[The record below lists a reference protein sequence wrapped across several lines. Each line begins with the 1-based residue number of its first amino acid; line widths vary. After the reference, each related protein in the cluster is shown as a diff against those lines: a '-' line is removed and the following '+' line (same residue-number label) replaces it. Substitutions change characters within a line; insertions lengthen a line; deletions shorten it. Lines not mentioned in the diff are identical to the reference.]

1 MSTITIQMTALDAEQ
16 LTTTS
21 MAWGSDWAEQD
32 GRFESVKVGGPAAL
46 YTWQRAYWLEPG
58 TASMILFTSF
68 IAAYG
73 FGYEVLWDLVDNGGY
88 VVLTD
93 WVSE

>member
-1 MSTITIQMTALDAEQ
+1 MNVTIQMTAEDAEL

-21 MAWGSDWAEQD
+21 TAWGNDWAEQD
-32 GRFESVKVGGPAAL
+32 GRFENIKTQNATPSYA
-46 YTWQRAYWLEPG
+46 WMRAYWLEPG

-68 IAAYG
+68 LASQG
-73 FGYEVLWDLVDNGGY
+73 HDCEVLWDLADDGGF

-93 WVSE
+93 WSNT